1 MPELS
6 DVARLI
12 EAALPGSEIAVEDF
26 AGGGGDHLT
35 VRVTAPQ
42 FVGKSHIERHRMVY
56 AAVADELSS
65 GAIHA
70 LSIKTAV
77 PAAGAGGEENR

>member
-6 DVARLI
+6 DVKALI
-12 EAALPGSEIAVEDF
+12 ERSLPGSEVVVEDF
-26 AGGGGDHLT
+26 AGGGGDHLA

-42 FVGKSHIERHRMVY
+42 FAGKSHIERHRLVY
-56 AAVADELSS
+56 AAVADELGS

-77 PAAGAGGEENR
+77 PPASQEVTP